1 MNRHERRASEKS
13 QAGFTVALNQAIS
26 DMEHQFMYGR
36 ADHTHASVWE
46 VVPAR
51 RLAASEV
58 VDYSTLEDWAQGE
71 EESGNQY
78 SSIVLKDESYES
90 VYAVAVLKGYVQES
104 MINVDEFVVGTPS
117 GKVTVRRLL

>member
-1 MNRHERRASEKS
+1 MKID
-13 QAGFTVALNQAIS
+13 GVKVALGDA
-26 DMEHQFMYGR
+26 FAYAR
-36 ADHTHASVWE
+36 ADHMHGSVWE
-46 VVPAR
+46 VAKAR

-71 EESGNQY
+71 EESGNQF